1 MNFQEVTEQARGNI
15 GPYCKACNVCNGAA
29 CKNQMPG
36 PGAKGL
42 GKVAM
47 RNYEK
52 WQEICVNMD
61 TICEQKPVN
70 TKVELFG
77 RTFDYPVFAGPVG
90 AVKLHYGEQFEEN
103 EYNQYLPVPRMGL
116 LLSPEM
122 ELIQQSWKRRRK
134 QSAM

>member
-90 AVKLHYGEQFEEN
+90 AVNRRSTSFHCRSSGKRDEN
-103 EYNQYLPVPRMGL
+103 
-116 LLSPEM
+116 LSRWWNTQWHGC
-122 ELIQQSWKRRRK
+122 I
-134 QSAM
+134 